1 MSADEPFNLWSD
13 EWDDDDVE
21 VLQALR
27 TDVPAV
33 VPVWGGGAKT
43 KAALE
48 LGHLKDMVDVQTP
61 TNLANNTVGLPNDNT
76 QHPVCKLAK
85 GKRSRCIL
93 VKGENDEISAM
104 PLTWEQDIDVV
115 KALVGKDKYTPEL
128 QKMLLKCMVKASP
141 EEAVAR
147 IEDEGLRELFS
158 KAGNII
164 FGDATVTKLKPP
176 RKRNPKKPPAAKG
189 APKEAAPKPQPPP
202 AVADP
207 PAPAAPAAPAEP
219 VALAAPKP
227 PAAAKPSLK
236 KRPAPVDEAPPPA
249 EKRFKVTITAEIN
262 SLSDL
267 QTLLAGV

>member
-1 MSADEPFNLWSD
+1 MSNEEGFNLWSD

-21 VLQALR
+21 ILQALR
-27 TDVPAV
+27 ADVPAV
-33 VPVWGGGAKT
+33 VPVWGGGAKA

-93 VKGENDEISAM
+93 VKGENDAISAM
-104 PLTWEQDIDVV
+104 PLTPEQDLDVV
-115 KALVGKDKYTPEL
+115 QALVGKDKYTAEM
-128 QKMLLKCMVKASP
+128 QRMLLKCMVKATP

-147 IEDEGLRELFS
+147 IEDPELRELFA

-189 APKEAAPKPQPPP
+189 APKEAPPKPPAPP
-202 AVADP
+202 AAADP
-207 PAPAAPAAPAEP
+207 PAPAEPAAPAAHE
-219 VALAAPKP
+219 P
-227 PAAAKPSLK
+227 PAAAQPSS
-236 KRPAPVDEAPPPA
+236 KRKRAAPVEEAPPPST

-262 SLSDL
+262 CLSDL
-267 QTLLAGV
+267 QTLLAAV